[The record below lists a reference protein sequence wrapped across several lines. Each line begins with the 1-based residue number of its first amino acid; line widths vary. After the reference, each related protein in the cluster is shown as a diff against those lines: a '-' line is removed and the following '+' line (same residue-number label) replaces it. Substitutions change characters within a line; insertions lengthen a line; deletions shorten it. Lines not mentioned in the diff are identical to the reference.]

1 MFAKVINISGKKYKW
16 RSFEDAR
23 SYTRSLGIETYR
35 EWAKYSKSGNKPKDI
50 PSNPAQTYS
59 DEFLGYGNWLGTST
73 IATQKVKFL
82 PFKKAQKFVHSLKL
96 KSTAEWQIY
105 CQSGAKPSTIPT
117 YPERVYKGEF
127 SSMLTWIGEKS
138 STQTRTLKDRRKIP
152 KNLVKEIRK
161 KEPYNYSDLNKKL
174 ARILKKVTALEDK
187 VFTIAKK
194 LKVKKI

>member
-1 MFAKVINISGKKYKW
+1 M
-16 RSFEDAR
+16 
-23 SYTRSLGIETYR
+23 
-35 EWAKYSKSGNKPKDI
+35 
-50 PSNPAQTYS
+50 
-59 DEFLGYGNWLGTST
+59 
-73 IATQKVKFL
+73 KFL

-152 KNLVKEIRK
+152 KKIVKEIRE
-161 KEPYNYSDLNKKL
+161 KEPYNYSDLDKKL
-174 ARILKKVTALEDK
+174 ARILKKVNALEDK
-187 VFTIAKK
+187 VFKIAKK

>member
-1 MFAKVINISGKKYKW
+1 MLKGIPIREKKYKW
-16 RSFEDAR
+16 RRFEDAQ
-23 SYTRSLGIETYR
+23 SYTKSLGIETYR
-35 EWAKYSKSGNKPKDI
+35 EWAKYSKSGNKPEDI
-50 PSNPAQTYS
+50 PSNPAQTYR
-59 DEFLGYGNWLGTST
+59 DEFLGYGNWLGTGA

-105 CQSGAKPSTIPT
+105 CKSGAKPSTIPT

-161 KEPYNYSDLNKKL
+161 KEPYNYSDLDKKL
-174 ARILKKVTALEDK
+174 ARILKKLTTLEDK
-187 VFTIAKK
+187 VFKIAKK
-194 LKVKKI
+194 IKVKKK